1 MPAVEGAKAA
11 LTAGDRPLLDSAER
25 GLDAMADR
33 PAPRGVT
40 AGLVISDV
48 LVVAP
53 LRLDHLGEGL
63 VGGGGCT
70 EEEATVALLEAT
82 PSDADRGET
91 AFR

>member
-1 MPAVEGAKAA
+1 MGGVPAVEGA

-25 GLDAMADR
+25 GLDEMADR

-48 LVVAP
+48 LEAAP
-53 LRLDHLGEGL
+53 PRLDHLGEGL
-63 VGGGGCT
+63 VGGGGCA
-70 EEEATVALLEAT
+70 EEAAAALLEAT

>member
-1 MPAVEGAKAA
+1 MEGPKAA
-11 LTAGDRPLLDSAER
+11 LTAGDRPLLDNAER

-63 VGGGGCT
+63 VGGCGCT
-70 EEEATVALLEAT
+70 EEATAALLEAT